1 MSNVHKGGMEKTA
14 EQAWLQGTS
23 PTFFCEIFDL
33 SCKFSL
39 AKMIN
44 TNFIQ
49 NTDRNLTSVNTF
61 SIYGTYFIV
70 QQKMHTLCHLG
81 R

>member
-1 MSNVHKGGMEKTA
+1 MTVER
-14 EQAWLQGTS
+14 AWLQGIS
-23 PTFFCEIFDL
+23 PTFFVKYLIYHVAYHFLQTENL
-33 SCKFSL
+33 Q
-39 AKMIN
+39 
-44 TNFIQ
+44 TNLIQ
-49 NTDRNLTSVNTF
+49 NTYRNLTSVNTF